1 MCDRLK
7 LSATD
12 KVMSDDAIDDGGGEA
27 APEFAR
33 GRAAAAPPSRA
44 TVPIDSKEME
54 LRPCTG
60 VALLL
65 QHVPLPMPLSLY

>member
-27 APEFAR
+27 APELAR
-33 GRAAAAPPSRA
+33 ACRAGARA
-44 TVPIDSKEME
+44 TVPIDSKKGADM
-54 LRPCTG
+54 RPP
-60 VALLL
+60 AWL
-65 QHVPLPMPLSLY
+65 